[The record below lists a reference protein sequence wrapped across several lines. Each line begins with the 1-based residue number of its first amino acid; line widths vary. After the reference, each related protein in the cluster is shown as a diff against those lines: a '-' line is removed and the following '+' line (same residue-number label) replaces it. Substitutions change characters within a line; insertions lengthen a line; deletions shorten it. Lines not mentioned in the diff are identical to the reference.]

1 MQFLDI
7 ALNSHVV
14 IEIILQ
20 KLEGQ
25 RDAVSDQIVN
35 ISELLVTLTREFPA
49 GFGWKLKEEQLRE

>member
-1 MQFLDI
+1 M
-7 ALNSHVV
+7 

-25 RDAVSDQIVN
+25 TDAVSDQIVN